1 MDCGP
6 LGAQGIRLEAFLH
19 RELANIKE
27 ASVTRYIIQRL
38 LISIPILA
46 GVSLVAFFLVQAS
59 GDPMAV
65 YISNPNLTAEDIMRL
80 EKAYGFDK
88 PVYVQYL
95 YWLAKVVRGDW
106 GQSFLTHQDVLTM
119 IGERL
124 GNTVILMVTSFVVT
138 LIISLVLGTYSATHQ
153 YSIGDYIVT
162 TVSFFGY
169 SMPSFWFGLMLIIV
183 FAVLFKEA
191 GLPYLPAAGMYPI
204 RGEPSLLQL
213 LRHMILPV
221 TVLSLISVA
230 KYTRY
235 LRSSML
241 EVINEDYVRTARSK
255 GLSERLVLWRHAFKN
270 AIIPLITLI
279 MLDIPFLFSGA
290 LITEQVFAWPGM
302 GRMYWE
308 HAVWVDYPVLMGII
322 LLVSTLV
329 VLCNLL
335 ADVSY
340 AFIDPRIR
348 IEA

>member
-1 MDCGP
+1 V
-6 LGAQGIRLEAFLH
+6 
-19 RELANIKE
+19 
-27 ASVTRYIIQRL
+27 SRYIIRRL
-38 LISIPILA
+38 LISIPVLLGI
-46 GVSLVAFFLVQAS
+46 SLVAFFLVQAS

-65 YISNPNLTAEDIMRL
+65 YISNPNLSSEDLMRL

-88 PVYVQYL
+88 PVYVQYF
-95 YWLAKVVRGDW
+95 YWLRNAITGDW

-124 GNTVILMVTSFVVT
+124 GNTAILMVTSFFIT
-138 LIISLVLGTYSATHQ
+138 LIISLTLGIYSATHQ
-153 YSIGDYIVT
+153 YSIGDYVVT
-162 TVSFFGY
+162 ALSFFGY
-169 SMPSFWFGLMLIIV
+169 SMPSFWFGLMLIIA
-183 FAVLFKEA
+183 FAVKFREA

-204 RGEPSLLQL
+204 RGEPSFFQL
-213 LRHMILPV
+213 LRHMTLPV

-241 EVINEDYVRTARSK
+241 EVVNEDYIRTARSK
-255 GLSERLVLWRHAFKN
+255 GLSERLILWRHAFKN
-270 AIIPLITLI
+270 AVIPLVTLI

-348 IEA
+348 IES

>member
-1 MDCGP
+1 MG
-6 LGAQGIRLEAFLH
+6 
-19 RELANIKE
+19 
-27 ASVTRYIIQRL
+27 RYILRRI
-38 LISIPILA
+38 LISIPVLL

-65 YISNPNLTAEDIMRL
+65 YNSNPHISAEDLQRL
-80 EKAYGFDK
+80 EQTYGFDK

-95 YWLAKVVRGDW
+95 YWLRNTLQGDW

-124 GNTVILMVTSFVVT
+124 GNTLILMGAAFIVT
-138 LIISLVLGTYSATHQ
+138 LVLSLVLGIYTATHQ
-153 YSIGDYIVT
+153 YSAGDYIVT
-162 TVSFFGY
+162 GLSFFGY
-169 SMPSFWFGLMLIIV
+169 AMPSFWFGLMLIII
-183 FAVLFKEA
+183 FAVTFKEW

-204 RGEPSLLQL
+204 RGEPSFGELLKHL
-213 LRHMILPV
+213 VLPV
-221 TVLSLISVA
+221 TVLSLSSVA

-241 EVINEDYVRTARSK
+241 EVVQQDYIRTARAK
-255 GLSERLVLWRHAFKN
+255 GLRERAILWRHAFKN
-270 AIIPLITLI
+270 AIIPLVTLV

-308 HAVWVDYPVLMGII
+308 HANWIDYPVLMGII
-322 LLVSTLV
+322 LLISTMV
-329 VLCNLL
+329 VFCNLI

-340 AFIDPRIR
+340 GLIDPRIR
-348 IEA
+348 LDS

>member
-1 MDCGP
+1 
-6 LGAQGIRLEAFLH
+6 
-19 RELANIKE
+19 
-27 ASVTRYIIQRL
+27 
-38 LISIPILA
+38 
-46 GVSLVAFFLVQAS
+46 
-59 GDPMAV
+59 
-65 YISNPNLTAEDIMRL
+65 
-80 EKAYGFDK
+80 
-88 PVYVQYL
+88 
-95 YWLAKVVRGDW
+95 
-106 GQSFLTHQDVLTM
+106 
-119 IGERL
+119 
-124 GNTVILMVTSFVVT
+124 MVTSFVVT
-138 LIISLVLGTYSATHQ
+138 LIISLALGIYSATHQ

-169 SMPSFWFGLMLIIV
+169 SMPSFWFGLMLIII
-183 FAVLFKEA
+183 FAVTFKEA
-191 GLPYLPAAGMYPI
+191 GLPYLPVAGMYPI

-255 GLSERLVLWRHAFKN
+255 GLSERLILWRHAFKN
-270 AIIPLITLI
+270 AVIPLITLI

-348 IEA
+348 IEG

>member
-1 MDCGP
+1 
-6 LGAQGIRLEAFLH
+6 
-19 RELANIKE
+19 
-27 ASVTRYIIQRL
+27 VTRYIIQRL

-80 EKAYGFDK
+80 EKAYGLDK

-124 GNTVILMVTSFVVT
+124 GRTAILMVTSFVVT
-138 LIISLVLGTYSATHQ
+138 LIISFALGIYSATHQ

-162 TVSFFGY
+162 AVSFFGY

-255 GLSERLVLWRHAFKN
+255 GLSERLILWRHAFKN

-322 LLVSTLV
+322 LLVSALV

>member
-1 MDCGP
+1 M
-6 LGAQGIRLEAFLH
+6 
-19 RELANIKE
+19 
-27 ASVTRYIIQRL
+27 SRYIIRRL
-38 LISIPILA
+38 LISIPVLLGI
-46 GVSLVAFFLVQAS
+46 SLVAFFLVQAS

-65 YISNPNLTAEDIMRL
+65 YISNPNLSSEDLMRL

-95 YWLAKVVRGDW
+95 YWLRNAITGDW

-124 GNTVILMVTSFVVT
+124 GNTAILMVTSFFIT
-138 LIISLVLGTYSATHQ
+138 LIISLTLGIYSATHQ

-162 TVSFFGY
+162 ALSFFGY
-169 SMPSFWFGLMLIIV
+169 SMPSFWFGLMLIIA
-183 FAVLFKEA
+183 FAVKFREA

-204 RGEPSLLQL
+204 RGEPSFFQL
-213 LRHMILPV
+213 LRHMVLPV

-241 EVINEDYVRTARSK
+241 EVINEDYIRTARSK

-270 AIIPLITLI
+270 AVIPLVTLI

-348 IEA
+348 IES